1 MVGDPLRLTCRVNR
15 VTLEITWMKNG
26 ASKIGPRKGN
36 ESTLYIDKVV
46 LDDSGNY
53 SCKAHNRAGNVS
65 STVKITDSG
74 KQYLNEERWYGDF
87 VAGQT
92 GYLSHDKLQEI
103 NFCFYL
109 STLKWK
115 KTKAD
120 ELRYLYEITG

>member
-15 VTLEITWMKNG
+15 VTLQITWMKNG
-26 ASKIGPRKGN
+26 ASKISTAQIGPRKGN
-36 ESTLYIDKVV
+36 ESTLYTDKVV

-53 SCKAHNRAGNVS
+53 SYEAHNRAGNVS
-65 STVKITDSG
+65 STVKITVSG
-74 KQYLNEERWYGDF
+74 KQYLNDERWYGDF
-87 VAGQT
+87 AAG
-92 GYLSHDKLQEI
+92 HDKLQEI

-120 ELRYLYEITG
+120 GLRYLYEITG